1 VIRGEAKDLAPTLSH
16 RIQLETRSNFK
27 SPSDPT
33 SPKPQLNPMSVSKVP
48 NSTGT
53 ANRIVEAAVQLFS
66 RQGFAASSTHEIARL
81 AGVSEVT
88 VFRHFPRKRD
98 LFWAAT
104 ECRLRRLQIGKEL
117 RGRLEVDENPRTVL
131 PGIIAVL
138 VETLHHQPETIRL
151 LYLCLFELDHGADRI
166 LRKHL
171 ASLFHPLREYLAR
184 CASKGLIRDI
194 DPGIAA
200 LGLAALIAAHQ
211 GLQSV
216 LMDGTSLCVG
226 VDDAI
231 MTYTEF
237 WTKALLPEHALP
249 GVGVSEVLP

>member
-1 VIRGEAKDLAPTLSH
+1 MPISRV
-16 RIQLETRSNFK
+16 Q
-27 SPSDPT
+27 
-33 SPKPQLNPMSVSKVP
+33 NP
-48 NSTGT
+48 NGT

-104 ECRLRRLQIGKEL
+104 ESRLRRLRISKEL
-117 RGRLEVDENPRTVL
+117 RVRLENDENPRTAL
-131 PGIIAVL
+131 PGIVAVL

-151 LYLCLFELDHGADRI
+151 LYLSLFELDHGADRI

-171 ASLFHPLREYLAR
+171 VPLFQPLREYFAR
-184 CASKGLIRDI
+184 CVSKGLIRDVE
-194 DPGIAA
+194 PGITA

-216 LMDGTSLCVG
+216 LTDDGISCAST
-226 VDDAI
+226 DDAI
-231 MTYTEF
+231 ATYSDFWMT
-237 WTKALLPEHALP
+237 AMLPESVLSEGEHAATRTISP
-249 GVGVSEVLP
+249 AAN

>member
-1 VIRGEAKDLAPTLSH
+1 MP
-16 RIQLETRSNFK
+16 
-27 SPSDPT
+27 
-33 SPKPQLNPMSVSKVP
+33 VSKVQKT
-48 NSTGT
+48 NDT

-104 ECRLRRLQIGKEL
+104 ESRLRRLRISKEL
-117 RGRLEVDENPRTVL
+117 RARLESDENPRTAL
-131 PGIIAVL
+131 PGIVAVL

-171 ASLFHPLREYLAR
+171 VPLFQPLREYLAR
-184 CASKGLIRDI
+184 CISKGLIRDVE
-194 DPGIAA
+194 PGITA
-200 LGLAALIAAHQ
+200 LGLVALIAAHQ
-211 GLQSV
+211 GLHSV
-216 LMDGTSLCVG
+216 LTEDGVSCAAT
-226 VDDAI
+226 DDAI
-231 MTYTEF
+231 ATYSAFWMT
-237 WTKALLPEHALP
+237 AMLPELVLSEGQHAATGTISP
-249 GVGVSEVLP
+249 AAN

>member
-1 VIRGEAKDLAPTLSH
+1 MP
-16 RIQLETRSNFK
+16 
-27 SPSDPT
+27 
-33 SPKPQLNPMSVSKVP
+33 VSKIP
-48 NSTGT
+48 NKNGT

-104 ECRLRRLQIGKEL
+104 ESRLRRLRISKEL
-117 RGRLEVDENPRTVL
+117 RVRLESDENPRTAL
-131 PGIIAVL
+131 PGIIALL

-151 LYLCLFELDHGADRI
+151 LYLSLFEVDHGAERI

-171 ASLFHPLREYLAR
+171 VPLFQPLREYLAR
-184 CASKGLIRDI
+184 CVSKGLIRDVA
-194 DPGIAA
+194 PGISA
-200 LGLAALIAAHQ
+200 LGLVALIAAHQ

-216 LMDGTSLCVG
+216 LTDDGTSCATT
-226 VDDAI
+226 DDAVATYSNFW
-231 MTYTEF
+231 MTVMLNES
-237 WTKALLPEHALP
+237 
-249 GVGVSEVLP
+249 VSSGGDFAANHTISPLAN